1 MVMGMALR
9 NAAMAK
15 RLKEVMPLLGRS
27 NRTITTS
34 TPKTNSYAPTLE
46 PEEAN
51 LRVSHS
57 NPKNRKS
64 LKEELLPKGKP
75 ISDYVPV
82 YVALGMIGV
91 SLSLGLYTAKQELL
105 HSPQVF
111 VKKSRRETIPEVVEP
126 EDVAHHSQ
134 DFVNKSL
141 FRKVAHIQEGK
152 TPIIQSLQGNTLTRE
167 HRVESLK
174 TVGVDSV

>member
-1 MVMGMALR
+1 MSQ
-9 NAAMAK
+9 AK

-27 NRTITTS
+27 NRSITSS
-34 TPKTNSYAPTLE
+34 TPKTNSYAPTLQ

-51 LRVSHS
+51 LRVSQSHS

-75 ISDYVPV
+75 IGDYVPV

-111 VKKSRRETIPEVVEP
+111 VKKSKRETIPEVVEP
-126 EDVAHHSQ
+126 EDVAHHAK
-134 DFVNKSL
+134 DFVDKSL